1 MSLIE
6 KIAAAGVVGAG
17 GAGFPTHVKYD
28 CEAEYLIINGAEC
41 EPLLRSDKFLM
52 SNFSEEI
59 IEGVKMVA
67 DSIGV
72 EHTVFAIKRK
82 YENEYSCLKRVVD
95 EKGYDIEFFLM
106 DSFYPAGDEHTM
118 VLDITGR
125 VVPEMGIPLEVG
137 CVVTN
142 VGTIYNSYRAVQ
154 DNAVMDKY
162 VSVLAEVNEPRIVKV
177 PIGTPVRE
185 CIKAAGGSTLDEFAV
200 IVGGPMMGDNLVE
213 KEDIDNAVITKTD
226 GSIIILPKDQFV
238 IERNQQS
245 MEHIKNKAKA
255 ACIQCTL
262 CTEYCPRYLNGHG
275 LEPHRIM
282 RALAYEEVNSAEVF
296 KSAQL
301 CCLCGICELYACPMG
316 LSPRLVNEHYIEQ
329 IDEKYERSKT
339 EAEPHPMRKYRK
351 IPTERQIARLDLN
364 KYNHQEL
371 YESVELEVNEVII
384 PLSQHIGAPAELA
397 VSVGQKVERGDLI
410 GRAKE
415 NALSVNIHASIS
427 GKVKKADNTKVIISR
442 SAEVVL

>member
-1 MSLIE
+1 MSLID

-28 CEAEYLIINGAEC
+28 TEAEYLIINGAEC

-52 SNFSEEI
+52 SNFPEEI
-59 IEGVKMVA
+59 IEGIKMIA

-72 EHTVFAIKRK
+72 EHTVFAIKKK
-82 YENEYSCLKRVVD
+82 YENEYACLKRVID
-95 EKGYDIEFFLM
+95 DKGYEIEFFLM

-125 VVPEMGIPLEVG
+125 IVPEMGIPLEVG

-142 VGTIYNSYRAVQ
+142 VGTIYNSYRADQ
-154 DNAVMDKY
+154 NQAVVDKY

-200 IVGGPMMGDNLVE
+200 IVGGPMMGNNLVE
-213 KEDIDNAVITKTD
+213 KDEIDNAVITKTD
-226 GSIIILPKDQFV
+226 GSIIILPRDQFV

-282 RALAYEEVNSAEVF
+282 RALAYEEVDSAEVF

-301 CCLCGICELYACPMG
+301 CCLCGICELYACPMA
-316 LSPRLVNEHYIEQ
+316 LSPRLVNEYYIEQ
-329 IDEKYERSKT
+329 ADEKYESSKT
-339 EAEPHPMRKYRK
+339 EYEVHPMREYRK
-351 IPTERQIARLDLN
+351 IPTDRQIARLDLN
-364 KYNHQEL
+364 KYNHQPL
-371 YESVELEVNEVII
+371 HDLVELEVDEVII

-397 VSVGQKVERGDLI
+397 VSEGQMVERGDLI
-410 GRAKE
+410 GRARE

-427 GKVKKADNTKVIISR
+427 GIVKKVDNNNVIISK

>member
-6 KIAAAGVVGAG
+6 KIVKAGVVGAG

-28 CEAEYLIINGAEC
+28 TEAEYLIINGAEC

-52 SNFSEEI
+52 SNFPEEI
-59 IEGVKMVA
+59 IEGIKMVA

-72 EHTVFAIKRK
+72 EHTVFAIKKK
-82 YENEYSCLKRVVD
+82 YENEYACLKRVID
-95 EKGYDIEFFLM
+95 DKGYDIEFFLM
-106 DSFYPAGDEHTM
+106 ESFYPAGDEHTM

-125 VVPEMGIPLEVG
+125 IVPEMGIPLEVG

-142 VGTIYNSYRAVQ
+142 VGTIYNSYRADQ
-154 DNAVMDKY
+154 DKAVMDKY
-162 VSVLAEVNEPRIVKV
+162 VSVLAEINEPRIVKV
-177 PIGTPVRE
+177 PIGTPVEE

-200 IVGGPMMGDNLVE
+200 IIGGPMMGENLVE
-213 KEDIDNAVITKTD
+213 KKDIDNAVITKTD
-226 GSIIILPKDQFV
+226 GSVIVLPKDQFV

-262 CTEYCPRYLNGHG
+262 CTEYCPRYLNGHA

-316 LSPRLVNEHYIEQ
+316 LSPRLVNEYYIEKV
-329 IDEKYERSKT
+329 DEKYESSKT
-339 EAEPHPMRKYRK
+339 EYEPHPMRGYRK
-351 IPTERQIARLDLN
+351 IPTDRQMARLDLT
-364 KYNHQEL
+364 KYNHQKL
-371 YESVELEVNEVII
+371 YELVELEVNEVII
-384 PLSQHIGAPAELA
+384 PLSQHIGAPAELV
-397 VSVGQKVERGDLI
+397 VSEGQKVERGDLI

-427 GKVKKADNTKVIISR
+427 GTVKKADYTKVIITR
-442 SAEVVL
+442 SAEVIL

>member
-1 MSLIE
+1 MSLID

-52 SNFSEEI
+52 HNFPEEI
-59 IEGVKMVA
+59 LEGVSMIA

-72 EHTVFAIKRK
+72 DHTIFALKKK
-82 YENEYSCLKRVVD
+82 YKKEYACLQRVVD
-95 EKGYDIEFFLM
+95 DKNYDIEFFLM
-106 DSFYPAGDEHTM
+106 DSYYPAGDEHTM

-125 VVPEMGIPLEVG
+125 VVPEMGIPLQVG

-142 VGTIYNSYRAVQ
+142 VGTVYNSYRAQHDKSVI
-154 DNAVMDKY
+154 DKY
-162 VSVLAEVNEPRIVKV
+162 VSVLAEVNEPRIVKA
-177 PIGTPVRE
+177 PIGTPVKE
-185 CIKAAGGSTLDEFAV
+185 CIKAAGGSTLSDYAV
-200 IVGGPMMGDNLVE
+200 IMGGPMMGDNLVE
-213 KEDIDNAVITKTD
+213 EDEIDNAVITKTD

-282 RALAYEEVNSAEVF
+282 RALAYEEVDSAEIF

-301 CCLCGICELYACPMG
+301 CCLCGICELYACPMA
-316 LSPRLVNEHYIEQ
+316 LSPRLVNEYYIEKV
-329 IDEKYERSKT
+329 DEKYESSK
-339 EAEPHPMRKYRK
+339 EESQPHPMREYRK
-351 IPTERQIARLDLN
+351 IPTDRQIARLDLT

-371 YESVELEVNEVII
+371 YDTKELDVDEVSI
-384 PLSQHIGAPAELA
+384 PLSQHIGAPAELI
-397 VSVGQKVERGDLI
+397 VEKGQKVERGDLI
-410 GRAKE
+410 AKAKE
-415 NALSVNIHASIS
+415 GALSVNIHASIS
-427 GKVKKADNTKVIISR
+427 GTVIKADENRVTISR

>member
-6 KIAAAGVVGAG
+6 KIVKAGVVGAG

-28 CEAEYLIINGAEC
+28 TEAEYLIINGAEC

-72 EHTVFAIKRK
+72 EHTVFAIKKK
-82 YENEYSCLKRVVD
+82 YENEYACLKRVID
-95 EKGYDIEFFLM
+95 DKGYDIEFFLL
-106 DSFYPAGDEHTM
+106 DSFYPAGDEHAM

-142 VGTIYNSYRAVQ
+142 VGTIYNSYRA
-154 DNAVMDKY
+154 DKDKAVMDKY

-177 PIGTPVRE
+177 PIGTAVRE
-185 CIKAAGGSTLDEFAV
+185 CIEAAGGSTIDEFAV
-200 IVGGPMMGDNLVE
+200 ILGGPMIGDNLVE
-213 KEDIDNAVITKTD
+213 KEEIDNAVITKTT
-226 GSIIILPKDQFV
+226 GSVIILAKDQFV

-282 RALAYEEVNSAEVF
+282 RALAYEEINSAEVF

-316 LSPRLVNEHYIEQ
+316 LSPRLVNEYYIEKV
-329 IDEKYERSKT
+329 DEKYESSKT
-339 EAEPHPMRKYRK
+339 EYKPHPMREYRK
-351 IPTERQIARLDLN
+351 VPTDRQIARLDLTR
-364 KYNHQEL
+364 YNHQEL
-371 YESVELEVNEVII
+371 YDLVELEVNEVTI
-384 PLSQHIGAPAELA
+384 PLSQHIGAPAELN
-397 VSVGQKVERGDLI
+397 VSEGQKVERGDLI

-415 NALSVNIHASIS
+415 NALSANIHASIS
-427 GKVKKADNTKVIISR
+427 GTVKKADYTKVIITR

>member
-1 MSLIE
+1 MSLID

-28 CEAEYLIINGAEC
+28 TEAEYLIINGAEC

-52 SNFSEEI
+52 SNFPEEI
-59 IEGVKMVA
+59 IEGIKMIA

-72 EHTVFAIKRK
+72 KHTVFAIKKK
-82 YENEYSCLKRVVD
+82 YENEYSCLKRVID
-95 EKGYDIEFFLM
+95 DKGYEIEFFLM

-125 VVPEMGIPLEVG
+125 IVPEMGIPLEVG

-142 VGTIYNSYRAVQ
+142 VGTIYNSYRADQ
-154 DNAVMDKY
+154 NQAVVDKY

-185 CIKAAGGSTLDEFAV
+185 CIKAAGGSTLTDYAV
-200 IVGGPMMGDNLVE
+200 IVGGPMMGNNLVE
-213 KEDIDNAVITKTD
+213 KDEIDNAVITKTD
-226 GSIIILPKDQFV
+226 GSIIILPRDQFV

-282 RALAYEEVNSAEVF
+282 RALAYEEVDSAEVF

-301 CCLCGICELYACPMG
+301 CCLCGICELYACPMA
-316 LSPRLVNEHYIEQ
+316 LSPRLVNEYYIEQ
-329 IDEKYERSKT
+329 ADEKYESSKT
-339 EAEPHPMRKYRK
+339 EYEVHPMREYRK
-351 IPTERQIARLDLN
+351 IPTDRQIARLDLN
-364 KYNHQEL
+364 KYNHQPL
-371 YESVELEVNEVII
+371 HDLVELEVDEVII

-397 VSVGQKVERGDLI
+397 VSEGQMVERGDLI
-410 GRAKE
+410 GRARE

-427 GKVKKADNTKVIISR
+427 GIVKKVDNNNVIISK

>member
-1 MSLIE
+1 MSLID

-17 GAGFPTHVKYD
+17 GAGFPTHVKYNTK
-28 CEAEYLIINGAEC
+28 AEYLIINGAEC

-52 SNFSEEI
+52 SNFPEEI
-59 IEGVKMVA
+59 IEGIKMVA

-72 EHTVFAIKRK
+72 EHTVFAIKK
-82 YENEYSCLKRVVD
+82 HYENEYGCLKKVID
-95 EKGYDIEFFLM
+95 EKGYEIEFFLM

-125 VVPEMGIPLEVG
+125 IVPEMGIPLEVG

-142 VGTIYNSYRAVQ
+142 VGTIYNSYRA
-154 DNAVMDKY
+154 DKNLAVVDKY

-185 CIKAAGGSTLDEFAV
+185 CIKAAGGSTLADFAV
-200 IVGGPMMGDNLVE
+200 IVGGPMMGNNLVE
-213 KEDIDNAVITKTD
+213 KADIDKAVITKTD
-226 GSIIILPKDQFV
+226 GSIIILPQDQFV

-301 CCLCGICELYACPMG
+301 CCLCGICELYACPMA
-316 LSPRLVNEHYIEQ
+316 LSPRLVNEYYIEQ
-329 IDEKYERSKT
+329 ADQKYKSSKT
-339 EAEPHPMRKYRK
+339 EYQVHPMREYRK
-351 IPTERQIARLDLN
+351 IPTDRQIARLDLN
-364 KYNHQEL
+364 KYNHQKL
-371 YESVELEVNEVII
+371 YKLVELEVNEVII
-384 PLSQHIGAPAELA
+384 PLVQHIGVPAELA
-397 VSVGQKVERGDLI
+397 VSEGQKVERGDLI
-410 GRAKE
+410 GRARE

-427 GKVKKADNTKVIISR
+427 GTVKKADNTKVIISK

>member
-1 MSLIE
+1 MNLID

-17 GAGFPTHVKYD
+17 GAGFPTHVKYN

-52 SNFSEEI
+52 SNFPEEI
-59 IEGVKMVA
+59 IEGVKLVA
-67 DSIGV
+67 ESIGV
-72 EHTVFAIKRK
+72 EHTVFAIKKK
-82 YENEYSCLKRVVD
+82 YENEYSCLKRVIED
-95 EKGYDIEFFLM
+95 KGYDIEFFLM
-106 DSFYPAGDEHTM
+106 ESFYPAGDEHTM
-118 VLDITGR
+118 VFDITGR

-142 VGTIYNSYRAVQ
+142 VGTIYNSFRAARDEV
-154 DNAVMDKY
+154 VVDKY
-162 VSVLAEVNEPRIVKV
+162 VSVLAEVNEPRILKV
-177 PIGTPVRE
+177 PVGTSVKE
-185 CIKAAGGSTLDEFAV
+185 CIKAAGGSTLEDFA
-200 IVGGPMMGDNLVE
+200 IILGGPMMGNNLVE

-226 GSIIILPKDQFV
+226 GSIIILAKDQFV

-262 CTEYCPRYLNGHG
+262 CTEYCPRYLNGHD

-282 RALAYEEVNSAEVF
+282 RALAYEEVDSAEIF

-301 CCLCGICELYACPMG
+301 CCLCGICELYACPMA
-316 LSPRLVNEHYIEQ
+316 LSPRLVNEYYIEK
-329 IDEKYERSKT
+329 IDEKYESSKQDYQ
-339 EAEPHPMRKYRK
+339 PHPLREYRK
-351 IPTERQIARLDLN
+351 IPTDRQIARLDLT

-371 YESVELEVNEVII
+371 YEPLELEVDEVKIL
-384 PLSQHIGAPAELA
+384 LSQHIGAPAELA
-397 VSVGQKVERGDLI
+397 VSKGQKVERGDLI

-415 NALSVNIHASIS
+415 NSLSVNIHASIS
-427 GKVKKADNTKVIISR
+427 GTVKEADNTKVIISR

>member
-1 MSLIE
+1 MSLID

-28 CEAEYLIINGAEC
+28 TEAEYLIINGAEC

-52 SNFSEEI
+52 SNFPEEI
-59 IEGVKMVA
+59 IEGIKMIA

-72 EHTVFAIKRK
+72 EHTVFAIKKK
-82 YENEYSCLKRVVD
+82 YENEYACLKRVID
-95 EKGYDIEFFLM
+95 DKGYEIEFFLM

-125 VVPEMGIPLEVG
+125 IVPEMGIPLEVG

-142 VGTIYNSYRAVQ
+142 VGTIYNSYRADQ
-154 DNAVMDKY
+154 NQAVVDKY

-185 CIKAAGGSTLDEFAV
+185 CIKAAGRSTLTDYAV
-200 IVGGPMMGDNLVE
+200 IVGGPMMGNNLVE
-213 KEDIDNAVITKTD
+213 KDEIDNAVITKTD
-226 GSIIILPKDQFV
+226 GSIIILPRDQFV

-282 RALAYEEVNSAEVF
+282 RALAYEEVDSAEVF

-301 CCLCGICELYACPMG
+301 CCLCGICELYACPMA
-316 LSPRLVNEHYIEQ
+316 LSPRLVNEYYIEQ
-329 IDEKYERSKT
+329 ADEKYESSKT
-339 EAEPHPMRKYRK
+339 EYEVHPMREYRK
-351 IPTERQIARLDLN
+351 IPTDRQIARLDLN
-364 KYNHQEL
+364 KYNHQPL
-371 YESVELEVNEVII
+371 HDLVELEVDEVII

-397 VSVGQKVERGDLI
+397 VSEGQMVERGDLI
-410 GRAKE
+410 GRARE

-427 GKVKKADNTKVIISR
+427 GIVKKVDNNNVIISK

>member
-1 MSLIE
+1 MSLID

-17 GAGFPTHVKYD
+17 GAGFPTHVKYN

-52 SNFSEEI
+52 SNFPEEI
-59 IEGVKMVA
+59 IEGIKMVA
-67 DSIGV
+67 ESIGV
-72 EHTVFAIKRK
+72 DHIVFAIKKK
-82 YENEYSCLKRVVD
+82 YENEYACLKSVID
-95 EKGYDIEFFLM
+95 DKGYEIEFFLM

-142 VGTIYNSYRAVQ
+142 VGTIYNSYRANQ
-154 DNAVMDKY
+154 DQPVIDKY
-162 VSVLAEVNEPRIVKV
+162 VSVLAEVNEPRIVKA

-200 IVGGPMMGDNLVE
+200 ILGGPMMGDNLVE
-213 KEDIDNAVITKTD
+213 EENINNAVITKTD
-226 GSIIILPKDQFV
+226 GSIIILAKDQFV
-238 IERNQQS
+238 IEKNQQS

-282 RALAYEEVNSAEVF
+282 RALAYEEINSAEVF

-301 CCLCGICELYACPMG
+301 CCLCGICELYACPME

-329 IDEKYERSKT
+329 VDEKYESSKT
-339 EAEPHPMRKYRK
+339 NYEPHPMREYRK
-351 IPTERQIARLDLN
+351 IPTDRQIARLDLN

-371 YESVELEVNEVII
+371 YELVELEVNEVTI

-397 VSVGQKVERGDLI
+397 VSAGQKVERGDLI

-427 GKVKKADNTKVIISR
+427 GTIKKADNTKVIISR